1 MEYIRGDK
9 MAIITFW
16 RRIFDF
22 GGTSRRGEF
31 WLGYLVNLF
40 LVGGVVAFLIEKDS
54 IISLII
60 GSILAIALVIGIL
73 SARVRR
79 LRDSGRG
86 WGWIFIPLIPSIGGI
101 VLFILL
107 LMPSKY

>member
-1 MEYIRGDK
+1 MG
-9 MAIITFW
+9 IIKFW
-16 RRIFDF
+16 TRIFDF

-40 LVGGVVAFLIEKDS
+40 LVGGLVAVLIEKDS
-54 IISLII
+54 IISLTI
-60 GSILAIALVIGIL
+60 GSILAIALFIGVL
-73 SARVRR
+73 SSRVRR

-86 WGWIFIPLIPSIGGI
+86 WGWIFIPLIPTIGGL